1 MMPRRAKRIQ
11 GLMLFV
17 SGSMPDLVLALV
29 ILSATTACEKSG
41 ICAGKEL
48 LVEVSGNHGHAERV
62 EPKALEKGAGR
73 FAIAGDSHEHGF
85 RLKNDDLEKL
95 HAGESLA
102 LRSTSM
108 NAHVHELRLRCAR

>member
-1 MMPRRAKRIQ
+1 MQKHLTSPN
-11 GLMLFV
+11 LVVLLV
-17 SGSMPDLVLALV
+17 VLA
-29 ILSATTACEKSG
+29 ATAACEEPG
-41 ICAGKEL
+41 ICGKKDL

-62 EPKALEKGAGR
+62 ERKALEKGARR
-73 FAIAGDSHEHGF
+73 FAISGDSHEHGF
-85 RLKNDDLEKL
+85 RLTDADVTKL

>member
-1 MMPRRAKRIQ
+1 MPLARKHPA
-11 GLMLFV
+11 
-17 SGSMPDLVLALV
+17 PDLALVLV

-48 LVEVSGNHGHAERV
+48 VIEISGNHGHTERV
-62 EPKALEKGAGR
+62 ERKALEKGAGR
-73 FAIAGDSHEHGF
+73 FVVAGDSHEHGF
-85 RLKNDDLEKL
+85 RLKDDDVKKL

-108 NAHVHELRLRCAR
+108 NAHVHELIVKCAR